1 MSSFIPEL
9 QAKINLLE
17 QQLKYLIR
25 EQNSLNSF
33 IVEEEKNKRGKL
45 VKRGTVVSSK
55 PKKKLTTQEKIKR
68 TQTRREMGVGVT
80 KKVIKKQKEDA
91 AAKGREIA
99 TSKSAQPGFDAPG
112 YVRGAVQSAVDAM
125 SVGQKVQIPNPRSVA
140 QGEDPTVSS
149 IMQSLR
155 TRRGAAR
162 YRDPRV
168 EAQVPAWSS
177 QRDVSAGQAAQVGR
191 ILDPTDGGT
200 EDYFGN
206 ELPNNPQFGPEYRAV
221 RAEKD
226 AAFADEARS
235 LKAARVAAA
244 GRRRQEGLED
254 LLRQIGGTSR
264 GTAPEPSA
272 RQRRR
277 AKIGQQSYSMMTPE
291 QEAEFG
297 RRVFAKGVAEHG
309 AKFPG
314 KFAETSMEPGVSQV
328 GTADTTVTKDSLR
341 RSGRT
346 SKRVRKALKQV
357 IRGEIATIGRLRKA
371 GGGEVPVLRAAK
383 KVLKG
388 IDVNKPGALGLV
400 SDAMVTTTSQ
410 EEGIRTGRKNPSN
423 PPLPPSVGPLGR
435 ENKVVSRAMK
445 KAGVTIGD
453 VPPRSRPAS
462 KRKTRSAAPAE
473 PTTPAA
479 PVQGEENPAPRTRRM
494 SDSQFAVAVLQAQK
508 ARRSRA
514 SKTPV
519 VGNPSAVRRE
529 KPPVQEPVGIP
540 GEKFAQDTAAVARD
554 VEAGFLPKGAEPEGK
569 RVYKGEG
576 EGAVYDRKRRRWVV
590 PQKGQEVNEVAKTY
604 MKMISE
610 NYNRWY

>member
-25 EQNSLNSF
+25 EQNSLTSF
-33 IVEEEKNKRGKL
+33 IVEEEKTKRGKL
-45 VKRGTVVSSK
+45 VKRGTVVSSSKKSAKK
-55 PKKKLTTQEKIKR
+55 PAKKPARQLTTQEKIKR

-125 SVGQKVQIPNPRSVA
+125 SVGQEVQIPNPRTVA
-140 QGEDPTVSS
+140 S

-155 TRRGAAR
+155 TRRGAAS
-162 YRDPRV
+162 YRDTRV
-168 EAQVPAWSS
+168 ETQVPAWSS

-206 ELPNNPQFGPEYRAV
+206 ELANNPQFGSEYRAV
-221 RAEKD
+221 KAEKD

-264 GTAPEPSA
+264 GTAPAPSA

-277 AKIGQQSYSMMTPE
+277 ANIGQQSYSMMTPE

-328 GTADTTVTKDSLR
+328 GTADTTVTRDSLR

-346 SKRVRKALKQV
+346 SKRVRGALKKV
-357 IRGEIATIGRLRKA
+357 IRGERANIGRLRAA

-383 KVLKG
+383 GVLRG

-400 SDAMVTTTSQ
+400 SDVMAATTSQ
-410 EEGIRTGRKNPSN
+410 EERIRTGRRNPSN
-423 PPLPPSVGPLGR
+423 PRLPRSVGPLGR
-435 ENKVVSRAMK
+435 EDKLVSRAMEK
-445 KAGVTIGD
+445 TGVTIGD
-453 VPPRSRPAS
+453 VPARSPVPR
-462 KRKTRSAAPAE
+462 
-473 PTTPAA
+473 
-479 PVQGEENPAPRTRRM
+479 GEEPAPGRG
-494 SDSQFAVAVLQAQK
+494 SDLGFAVTALQKQK

-529 KPPVQEPVGIP
+529 KTPVQEPVGIP

-604 MKMISE
+604 MNMISE
-610 NYNRWY
+610 NYNRWYL

>member
-17 QQLKYLIR
+17 EQLKYLIR
-25 EQNSLNSF
+25 EQNSLTSF
-33 IVEEEKNKRGKL
+33 IVEEEKTKRGKL
-45 VKRGTVVSSK
+45 VKRGTVVSSSAK

-80 KKVIKKQKEDA
+80 KQVIKKQKEDA

-125 SVGQKVQIPNPRSVA
+125 SVGQKVQVPNPRSVA
-140 QGEDPTVSS
+140 QGEDPTVAS

-206 ELPNNPQFGPEYRAV
+206 ELANNPQFGPEYRAV
-221 RAEKD
+221 KAEKD

-264 GTAPEPSA
+264 GTAPAPSA

-277 AKIGQQSYSMMTPE
+277 ANIGQQSYSMMTPE

-328 GTADTTVTKDSLR
+328 GTADTTVTGDSLR

-346 SKRVRKALKQV
+346 SKRVRGALKKI
-357 IRGEIATIGRLRKA
+357 IRGEKATIGKLRAA

-383 KVLKG
+383 GVLRG

-400 SDAMVTTTSQ
+400 SDVMAATTSQ
-410 EEGIRTGRKNPSN
+410 EERIRTGRRNPSN
-423 PPLPPSVGPLGR
+423 PRLPRSVGPLGR
-435 ENKVVSRAMK
+435 EDKLVSRAMEK
-445 KAGVTIGD
+445 TGVTIGD
-453 VPPRSRPAS
+453 VPPRS
-462 KRKTRSAAPAE
+462 
-473 PTTPAA
+473 
-479 PVQGEENPAPRTRRM
+479 PVQKGKKPAPGRG
-494 SDSQFAVAVLQAQK
+494 SDLQFAVTALQAQK

-540 GEKFAQDTAAVARD
+540 GERFAQDTEAVARD
-554 VEAGFLPKGAEPEGK
+554 VEAGFLPQGAEPEGK